1 MVKTKTSKKRE
12 FCLDD
17 IPVRQLKK
25 GVKTIPFKA
34 SEELKNP
41 KFIAEVL
48 TQCLLDGDVDS
59 FKEVLSAHLSVVKKD
74 SFYKKAGVSRRT
86 LFRMLSPDGNPTL
99 DSIARVVSTLAHS
112 SASLN
117 F

>member
-17 IPVRQLKK
+17 IPVRHLKK

-34 SEELKNP
+34 NEELKNP

-48 TQCLLDGDVDS
+48 LNAFLTEMS
-59 FKEVLSAHLSVVKKD
+59 IPSKRFSAH
-74 SFYKKAGVSRRT
+74 
-86 LFRMLSPDGNPTL
+86 
-99 DSIARVVSTLAHS
+99 I
-112 SASLN
+112 
-117 F
+117 